1 MFLVLVFFI
10 GNVRIFL
17 LFLSETI
24 YLDPEVLREKL
35 KKATRAKDAV
45 GLFGLIEEVEAAALP
60 ELGSDL
66 RKARDAL
73 EKLGGGRGG

>member
-1 MFLVLVFFI
+1 M
-10 GNVRIFL
+10 
-17 LFLSETI
+17 LFLADAVPPDSE
-24 YLDPEVLREKL
+24 DLREKL
-35 KKATRAKDAV
+35 RKAVRARDAG
-45 GLFGLIEEVEAAALP
+45 GLVGLIEEAEFAALP